1 MSTPTRSVVIV
12 EDDPD
17 VRRLLEMVLRP
28 AGFDTHSA
36 ATGLEGV
43 DLARETDPIV
53 VTLDISLPDID
64 GFEVARR
71 IRTFSDAYI
80 IMLTARVDEIDALM
94 GLESGADDY
103 ITKPFRPRELRARI
117 EAMLRRPRT
126 TERSGAEGAEGTL
139 TTAAATLAPPVGPGG
154 LEPFPQGP
162 VRAQDERGRDL
173 VVDRLARTVTLAEDD
188 VHLTRS
194 EFDILA
200 HLVTVPGRVSSKED
214 LARMLR
220 HGREDASAP
229 VEQSENRRL
238 DVHMVNLRRKL
249 DDDSSNPRWIET
261 VRGVGYRFRQ
271 PQS

>member
-1 MSTPTRSVVIV
+1 MTNPTRNVVVV
-12 EDDPD
+12 EDDSD
-17 VRRLLEMVLRP
+17 VSHLLEMVLRP
-28 AGFDTHSA
+28 AGFETHTA
-36 ATGLEGV
+36 ANGLEGV
-43 DLARETDPIV
+43 ELAREVDPVV

-126 TERSGAEGAEGTL
+126 TDRSGVEGADTEGGAVGVEGTAARPAPL
-139 TTAAATLAPPVGPGG
+139 TPLSAPDQPVHAHDG
-154 LEPFPQGP
+154 
-162 VRAQDERGRDL
+162 RGSSL
-173 VVDRLARTVTLAEDD
+173 VVDRLARTVTLDDDD

-194 EFDILA
+194 EFDILS
-200 HLVTVPGRVSSKED
+200 HLVTVPGRVSSKDD

-220 HGREDASAP
+220 HGRESADAP

-249 DDDSSNPRWIET
+249 ADDSSNPRWIET

-271 PQS
+271 G

>member
-1 MSTPTRSVVIV
+1 MSTPTRGVVIV

-28 AGFDTHSA
+28 AGFETHSA

-126 TERSGAEGAEGTL
+126 TERPGAEGGD
-139 TTAAATLAPPVGPGG
+139 AAALPGAAAPAAGAPAAA
-154 LEPFPQGP
+154 EAFAQGP

-220 HGREDASAP
+220 HGREDANAP

>member
-28 AGFDTHSA
+28 AGFDTHA
-36 ATGLEGV
+36 AANGLDGV

-80 IMLTARVDEIDALM
+80 IMLTARIDEIDALM

-126 TERSGAEGAEGTL
+126 TERPGVEGAD
-139 TTAAATLAPPVGPGG
+139 TATPAASAPALGPGG

-173 VVDRLARTVTLAEDD
+173 VVDRLARTVTLADDD

-220 HGREDASAP
+220 HGREDAAAP

>member
-1 MSTPTRSVVIV
+1 MSTPQRRVVIV

-17 VRRLLEMVLRP
+17 VRRLLEMVLQP
-28 AGFDTHSA
+28 AGFETHSVSS
-36 ATGLEGV
+36 GLDAVEV
-43 DLARETDPIV
+43 ARKTDPDV

-71 IRTFSDAYI
+71 IRDFSDAYI
-80 IMLTARVDEIDALM
+80 VMLTARVDEVDALL
-94 GLESGADDY
+94 GLESGADDF

-126 TERSGAEGAEGTL
+126 NDRFEPAVSATDDTSAS
-139 TTAAATLAPPVGPGG
+139 AAAASPTDEANATPPPPARIVDDSGH
-154 LEPFPQGP
+154 
-162 VRAQDERGRDL
+162 VL
-173 VVDRLARTVTLAEDD
+173 VVDRLARIVTLDETEL
-188 VHLTRS
+188 HLTRS
-194 EFDILA
+194 EFEILA
-200 HLVTVPGRVSSKED
+200 HLVVVPGRVSSKDD

-220 HGREDASAP
+220 HGREDPNEP

-271 PQS
+271 A